1 VVRLLPMSDR
11 EKEVEILVPRH
22 QLTVLQRQLAEP
34 AFTPADRFLLA
45 GLLHHLPM
53 DKLRQLQLLVRP
65 DTCRCRKL
73 GHPMRPGSIRA
84 GDRRA
89 GIVV

>member
-1 VVRLLPMSDR
+1 
-11 EKEVEILVPRH
+11 
-22 QLTVLQRQLAEP
+22 
-34 AFTPADRFLLA
+34 
-45 GLLHHLPM
+45 M

-84 GDRRA
+84 GARRS
-89 GIVV
+89 GLVG